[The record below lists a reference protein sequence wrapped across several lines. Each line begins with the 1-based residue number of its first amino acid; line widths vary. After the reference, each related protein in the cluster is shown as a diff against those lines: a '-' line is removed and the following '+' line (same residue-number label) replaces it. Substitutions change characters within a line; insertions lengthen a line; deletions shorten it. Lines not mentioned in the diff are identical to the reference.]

1 MKTAK
6 ETLDRAK
13 KSRTDLLEEASK
25 RQCVAGCNGAWLECA
40 NEILSN
46 NSVDKRK
53 FVEAVVRLLT
63 KGRGKHR
70 NLMIVGPANCGL
82 DLHFKAT
89 NCAF

>member
-6 ETLDRAK
+6 ETLNRAK
-13 KSRTDLLEEASK
+13 KSRTILLEEPSK

-46 NSVDKRK
+46 NNNSVNKGK

-63 KGRGKHR
+63 KGR
-70 NLMIVGPANCGL
+70 
-82 DLHFKAT
+82 KAS
-89 NCAF
+89 